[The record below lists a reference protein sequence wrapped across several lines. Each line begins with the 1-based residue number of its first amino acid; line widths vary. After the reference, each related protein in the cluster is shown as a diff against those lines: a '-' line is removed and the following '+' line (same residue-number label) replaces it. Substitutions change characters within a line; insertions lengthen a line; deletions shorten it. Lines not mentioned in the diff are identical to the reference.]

1 MSQNPVPE
9 MQVTD
14 SVGRSLDEWSHCDI
28 TGYYAGRNRRLSIM
42 SLSITNIAN
51 LENEEYVRHVEKVIS
66 EQSSKSILNHWI
78 L

>member
-14 SVGRSLDEWSHCDI
+14 SVGRSLDELSHCDN

-42 SLSITNIAN
+42 SLSITNITN
-51 LENEEYVRHVEKVIS
+51 LENEEYVRYVEKVIS
-66 EQSSKSILNHWI
+66 EQSSKSISKFQI
-78 L
+78 F